1 MVSEEPIID
10 HSSTGEIKI
19 IRAKIDSLSV
29 FEVTETELSTLEHGS
44 PSSIYLNFAIFLFS
58 VGLSTSISFLTLEIT
73 SIKIYSVYL
82 VFSLFGIIGGSIL
95 FILWYRGKS
104 NINNVIETIKNRAP

>member
-10 HSSTGEIKI
+10 YSSTGEIKI

-58 VGLSTSISFLTLEIT
+58 IGFSTLISFLTLEIT

-82 VFSLFGIIGGSIL
+82 TFSIVGIIGGSIL
-95 FILWYRGKS
+95 FILWYREKS
-104 NINNVIETIKNRAP
+104 NINNVIKTIKNRAP